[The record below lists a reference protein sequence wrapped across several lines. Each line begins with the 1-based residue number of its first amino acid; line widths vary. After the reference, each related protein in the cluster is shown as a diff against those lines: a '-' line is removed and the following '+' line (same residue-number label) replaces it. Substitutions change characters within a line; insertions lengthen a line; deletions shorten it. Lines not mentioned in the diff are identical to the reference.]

1 MSEQTY
7 RLQATSD
14 YCTVTVYVDAIDED
28 QAEILGLQLIA
39 DELGMENT
47 KVFREIEIEE
57 DR

>member
-1 MSEQTY
+1 MSERTY

-28 QAEILGLQLIA
+28 DAEILGLQLIA